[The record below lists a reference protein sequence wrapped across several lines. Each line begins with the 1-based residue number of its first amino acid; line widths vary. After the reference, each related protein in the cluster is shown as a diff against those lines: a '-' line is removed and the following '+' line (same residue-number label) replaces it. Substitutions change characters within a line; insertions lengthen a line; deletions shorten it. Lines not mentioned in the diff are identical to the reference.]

1 MAPRSATIFTLVT
14 DSCQRPRTPCR
25 SCAAQSEY
33 LHSLH
38 CYTESM
44 MTSPAPSSDATV
56 AVHDVFHDPTGEHR
70 LAGGASRRDRKKQAT
85 RRSLRNAALE
95 LVALRGF
102 AHVTVEDIAEAAD
115 VATRTFFNYFPSKES
130 AVIGADPERIEELR
144 SDLLARPAIEK
155 PLEAL
160 GSVLVG
166 YAATIDEDFDEF
178 GEGKRAWFQRFCA
191 VRADPDLSYAYAAH
205 MAEVEEGLAVAVA
218 ERLGT
223 DPRHDPYPALVTATA
238 LAAARVAAIY
248 WSANGGEES
257 LARLTAAALGSLA
270 NGLAPEEVG
279 LGKASRS
286 AKPRHDHSTEKH
298 STNTIETSER
308 R

>member
-1 MAPRSATIFTLVT
+1 MMASSAPASDETVLVHEILP
-14 DSCQRPRTPCR
+14 D
-25 SCAAQSEY
+25 
-33 LHSLH
+33 LVGDHVL
-38 CYTESM
+38 
-44 MTSPAPSSDATV
+44 TV
-56 AVHDVFHDPTGEHR
+56 A
-70 LAGGASRRDRKKQAT
+70 GGRRDRKKQAT

-95 LVALRGF
+95 LVAMHGF

-144 SDLLARPAIEK
+144 ADLLARPADEP
-155 PLEAL
+155 PLEVL
-160 GSVLVG
+160 GSVLVR

-178 GEGKRAWFQRFCA
+178 GEGKRAWFQRFSA
-191 VRADPDLSYAYAAH
+191 VRADPDLAYAYAAH
-205 MAEVEEGLAVAVA
+205 MAEVEESLAIAIA

-248 WSANGGEES
+248 WSADGGEDS
-257 LARLTAAALGSLA
+257 LARLTRVAISSLASGLVHDEATLGS
-270 NGLAPEEVG
+270 APPKSG
-279 LGKASRS
+279 
-286 AKPRHDHSTEKH
+286 PRRRRHRIEIPSTG
-298 STNTIETSER
+298 TTETSER